1 VVVNVPA
8 QLRRRRHLNDDPAR
22 RQRKIWVTS
31 ALVAALVLLTFLGSL
46 FWSYRYHSSI
56 AARSNAVTAALPSS
70 KSLETPVVGT
80 PSTAVAS
87 DAPAAPSD
95 RDPVANAAAPAD
107 ADGPK
112 PRIDPRSLRNLVDRG
127 VAGYAS
133 ARTDADRARAA
144 SEIQTAAS
152 AGFPSARVL
161 LARNYPQSAA
171 IRSIVPAKDV
181 VRYALALL
189 ADPASENDDTKQIFL
204 ALGLHFAS
212 HGKLDLFATQILDS
226 MRRDSRPQLY
236 HRIDILL
243 DMLDR
248 VPGSCAA
255 LARLIA
261 SPPDR
266 SDQEC
271 SLSLSERLRRD
282 IDSAISARAR

>member
-1 VVVNVPA
+1 VSTICRSPG
-8 QLRRRRHLNDDPAR
+8 RRR
-22 RQRKIWVTS
+22 
-31 ALVAALVLLTFLGSL
+31 FC
-46 FWSYRYHSSI
+46 
-56 AARSNAVTAALPSS
+56 
-70 KSLETPVVGT
+70 
-80 PSTAVAS
+80 
-87 DAPAAPSD
+87 
-95 RDPVANAAAPAD
+95 
-107 ADGPK
+107 
-112 PRIDPRSLRNLVDRG
+112 
-127 VAGYAS
+127 AS
-133 ARTDADRARAA
+133 AV
-144 SEIQTAAS
+144 
-152 AGFPSARVL
+152 FPSARVL

-204 ALGLHFAS
+204 ALGQHFAS

-261 SPPDR
+261 SPPDW